1 MGQVSLTGNDTI
13 SIGSRTGG
21 SIIITAF
28 PDGDNA
34 ELTFPNDLTTVKT
47 GKNGNSIYA
56 LNSSGIQSQLV
67 LRVLRGTADHKFL
80 LSIQAAYL
88 ANPPGFLL
96 LTSKVVKRIGDGR
109 GNIASDTY
117 NLSGG
122 VPTKIPGTTSNV
134 GGDENQAIA
143 VLSAAFSGTPI
154 WAMPLASSSMA
165 LGSSAFSVVSR
176 ASRAASAAAGL
187 ASLAISSGSHHFQS
201 SSGRS

>member
-13 SIGSRTGG
+13 SIGPRGG
-21 SIIITAF
+21 LSVNASIGVFSLAASLGGGGLILTAF

-56 LNSSGIQSQLV
+56 LNSPGVQSQLV
-67 LRVLRGTADHKFL
+67 LRILRGTPDHKYL
-80 LSIQAAYL
+80 LSLQTAYL
-88 ANPPGFLL
+88 ANPPGFVLL
-96 LTSKVVKRIGDGR
+96 NSKIVKRIGDGR
-109 GNIASDTY
+109 GGISSDVY

-143 VLSAAFSGTPI
+143 VFTFMFTGSGETI
-154 WAMPLASSSMA
+154 
-165 LGSSAFSVVSR
+165 
-176 ASRAASAAAGL
+176 
-187 ASLAISSGSHHFQS
+187 Q
-201 SSGRS
+201 

>member
-13 SIGSRTGG
+13 SFGSRLGG
-21 SIIITAF
+21 TRILTAF

-34 ELTFPNDLTTVKT
+34 TLTFPNDLTTVKT

-56 LNSSGIQSQLV
+56 LNSPGVQAQLE
-67 LRVLRGTADHKFL
+67 LHILRGTDDHKFL
-80 LSIQAAYL
+80 LSVQTAYL

-96 LTSKVVKRIGDGR
+96 LASKITKRIGDGR
-109 GNIASDTY
+109 GGISSDTY

-143 VLSAAFSGTPI
+143 VFTFMFTGSGETI
-154 WAMPLASSSMA
+154 
-165 LGSSAFSVVSR
+165 
-176 ASRAASAAAGL
+176 
-187 ASLAISSGSHHFQS
+187 Q
-201 SSGRS
+201 